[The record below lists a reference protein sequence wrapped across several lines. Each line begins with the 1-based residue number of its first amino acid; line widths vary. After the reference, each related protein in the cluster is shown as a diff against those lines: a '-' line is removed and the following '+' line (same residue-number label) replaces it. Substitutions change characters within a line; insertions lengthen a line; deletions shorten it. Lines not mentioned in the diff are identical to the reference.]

1 VRKIYKTLTIPLKCN
16 NKDYQY
22 MSTLNK
28 LSAEVWNRCVEIDK
42 DFKKESGKSIGL
54 SELEKRT
61 NGIVSLHASGIHHI
75 VFKYLH
81 SRNAMWDSRKAK
93 HKDSRNVELPHK
105 IKKFFPTGWV
115 KINIKIDYEK
125 NVLTLSKRISNG
137 KKHPPVR
144 CHFKSI
150 PKNIDI
156 VEIELVYKDKYY
168 LAIKYKEPDNTN
180 LIQSGNA
187 ASIDLGE
194 IHAITSIDNNGNAII
209 ITNRKMRSIIRLKDK
224 KQGKIKSLQSKCK
237 KGSKQYKKY
246 SRAIFKIKF
255 KTDRQIRDII
265 HKQTKLFLNYCIENQ
280 IKTVYYGDVDSITRD
295 SKGKKSK
302 YLNHKLNLW
311 RFGQIVLQVKNKLS
325 RYDIEMVKVKEYYTS
340 KKCPSCN
347 ILNAPKGRNYSC
359 DCGYTQHRDIV
370 GAINILNDNGG
381 FSITKYVRK
390 VYLQIS

>member
-1 VRKIYKTLTIPLKCN
+1 VKEIYKTLTVPLKCN

-22 MSTLNK
+22 MSRLNK
-28 LSAEVWNRCVEIDK
+28 LSAEVWNRCVEIDNE
-42 DFKKESGKSIGL
+42 FKKETGKSIGL

-61 NGIVSLHASGIHHI
+61 NGMSGLHAAGIHHI

-81 SRNAMWDSRKAK
+81 SRKSMWNSRKAK
-93 HKDSRNVELPHK
+93 HKESRKVELPYR
-105 IKKFFPTGWV
+105 IKKYLPTGWV
-115 KINIKIDYEK
+115 KINIKVDYEK
-125 NVLTLSKRISNG
+125 RKLFLTKRSIDN
-137 KKHPPVR
+137 KRQRPVT
-144 CHFKSI
+144 CYIKSI

-168 LAIKYKEPDNTN
+168 LAIKYKEIDNTN
-180 LIQSGNA
+180 LIQSGNT

-194 IHAITSIDNNGNAII
+194 IHAITSIDNNGNALI

-237 KGSKQYKKY
+237 KGSKQYRKY

-255 KTDRQIRDII
+255 KADRQIRDII
-265 HKQTKLFLNYCIENQ
+265 HKQSRYFLNWCIQNQ
-280 IKTVYYGDVDSITRD
+280 IKTVYYGDVDGITRD
-295 SKGKKSK
+295 SKGKNSK

-311 RFGQIVLQVKNKLS
+311 RFGELISRLQNKLT
-325 RYDIEMVKVKEYYTS
+325 RYNVEMIKVKEYYTS
-340 KKCPSCN
+340 KKCPSCKS
-347 ILNAPKGRNYSC
+347 LNKPNGRNYTC

-381 FSITKYVRK
+381 FSVTRYIKK
-390 VYLQIS
+390 VYLQIA